1 MCIATLAIASAA
13 ISAGSA
19 VAGGVASA
27 NAANYQG
34 AVAANNATI
43 ARRNAAYSA
52 GATSSQVTQEGLK
65 NAQRDAAVKV
75 GAAANGLDVNTGS
88 PANVEESQRKLGA
101 LDTAT
106 VAQRGAEQVYG
117 YETQASS
124 FQAQSALDRS
134 EAKSDLVGGFLK
146 AAGSLAGNSA
156 VDSAVSSAF
165 GPAAGGAASASGT
178 GGGGGLAGDTI
189 APSLISGAPTV
200 PGAYG
205 WMGGNAAEPPDDF
218 VF

>member
-1 MCIATLAIASAA
+1 MCIATLALASAA

-19 VAGGVASA
+19 VAGGFASA

-52 GATSSQVTQEGLK
+52 GATSAQVTQAGLK
-65 NAQRDAAVKV
+65 AAQQNANVKV

-88 PANVEESQRKLGA
+88 PADVQESQRKLGA

-106 VAQRGAEQVYG
+106 VGARGAEQVYG

-124 FQAQSALDRS
+124 FQAQSALDKS
-134 EAKSDLVGGFLK
+134 EAKNDITGGFLK

-156 VDSAVSSAF
+156 VDSAVSSSF
-165 GPAAGGAASASGT
+165 GPGASDAAAGGA
-178 GGGGGLAGDTI
+178 GGGFSGDT
-189 APSLISGAPTV
+189 PSLISGAPTV
-200 PGAYG
+200 PSAYG
-205 WMGGNAAEPPDDF
+205 WMGGNAAEPSDL